1 MASVTGPLPSVPSMS
16 TIPIAA
22 IKYIFFQMKIP
33 WALYYLFS
41 PGRSPFMGTTYFPWL
56 DPAASLQVVP
66 VSAETKSSRVYSANS
81 DSFGNSLKLRKL
93 FTTVVT
99 YVT

>member
-1 MASVTGPLPSVPSMS
+1 
-16 TIPIAA
+16 
-22 IKYIFFQMKIP
+22 
-33 WALYYLFS
+33 
-41 PGRSPFMGTTYFPWL
+41 MGTTYFPWL
-56 DPAASLQVVP
+56 DPVASLQVVP

-81 DSFGNSLKLRKL
+81 VSFGNSLKLRKL